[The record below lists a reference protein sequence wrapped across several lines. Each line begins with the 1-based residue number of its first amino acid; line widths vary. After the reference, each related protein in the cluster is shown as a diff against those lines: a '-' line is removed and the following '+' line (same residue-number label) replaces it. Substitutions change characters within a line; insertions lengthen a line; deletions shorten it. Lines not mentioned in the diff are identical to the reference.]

1 MSHNGN
7 SYDKALMESF
17 YKTIKREL
25 INDANFTSIDQA
37 QLELFKYIETYYN
50 TKQLYSV
57 LNDPS
62 PKAFEKQH
70 P

>member
-1 MSHNGN
+1 MSQNGN
-7 SYDKALMESF
+7 SYDKALMEYF

-37 QLELFKYIETYYN
+37 QLEIFKYIETYYN

-62 PKAFEKQH
+62 PKVFEKQH